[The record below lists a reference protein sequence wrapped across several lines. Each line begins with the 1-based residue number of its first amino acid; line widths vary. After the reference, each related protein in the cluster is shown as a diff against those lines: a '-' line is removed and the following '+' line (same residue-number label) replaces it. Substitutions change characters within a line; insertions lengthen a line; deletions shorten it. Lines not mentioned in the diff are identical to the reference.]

1 MRNKKLG
8 APDRKSPRGQD
19 LVKKL
24 VANCDIVV
32 ENFRPKTLERWGLG
46 YEDRKASKPR
56 IIMVRVTGFGQD
68 GPYSSRPGYGIIG
81 EALSGL
87 RGLIGDPD
95 RPPSRA
101 AIPLTDYIAGLYGA
115 FGAAMAVAYR
125 CATGKGQCIDTAL
138 YEAAFSFTESTVPAY
153 ERLGTVAKRAGARLP
168 GHTPNNLYETRDG
181 EHIHIAA
188 ANQSLFRRL
197 AVLMERSDLP
207 QIGR

>member
-1 MRNKKLG
+1 MGAREWDPVGARGKRPNGKSREAASIMRNKKLV
-8 APDRKSPRGQD
+8 ARDLKSPRCQD

-46 YEDRKASKPR
+46 YEDLKAINPR

-101 AIPLTDYIAGLYGA
+101 AIPLTDYIAGLYG
-115 FGAAMAVAYR
+115 R
-125 CATGKGQCIDTAL
+125 S
-138 YEAAFSFTESTVPAY
+138 EE
-153 ERLGTVAKRAGARLP
+153 
-168 GHTPNNLYETRDG
+168 HTSEL
-181 EHIHIAA
+181 
-188 ANQSLFRRL
+188 QSLMRISY
-197 AVLMERSDLP
+197 AVF
-207 QIGR
+207 

>member
-46 YEDRKASKPR
+46 YEDLKAINPR

-101 AIPLTDYIAGLYGA
+101 AIPLTDYIAGPYGP
-115 FGAAMAVAYR
+115 FGAAMAVASR
-125 CATGKGQCIDTAL
+125 CSPGKGQSIAPRLSTGAS
-138 YEAAFSFTESTVPAY
+138 SFTRTTLPAH
-153 ERLGTVAKRAGARLP
+153 P
-168 GHTPNNLYETRDG
+168 TPR
-181 EHIHIAA
+181 
-188 ANQSLFRRL
+188 
-197 AVLMERSDLP
+197 P
-207 QIGR
+207 P